1 MTDNIKII
9 RVNDKN
15 EEKAAESIL
24 QKGDAVWTLGEF
36 GLSGIRKVSYELLA
50 WGRAL
55 VDKKGA
61 KLVTVILGY
70 DMKEQLKSLIYHG
83 ADAVLAVE
91 SRSLAHFKVDV
102 HSRVLER
109 LARKYAPDIFIASAT
124 TYGRTV
130 MPVLSAK
137 LKTGLTADCTNL
149 DIEEKSGLL
158 IQTRPAIGGNVMAT
172 IKTPHSKPQMST
184 VRPRSKRMLKE
195 DRTRKG
201 EIIFEEFSEDAFRSK
216 VELLQFIPDENGS
229 IPLEEAEVVVSGGK
243 GMKRAENFKML
254 ETLAELLGGS
264 VGASRQAVDMGWVPY
279 SKQIGLSGKT
289 VSPRL
294 YIAAGISGAVQ
305 HIAGMSS
312 AETVVAINT
321 DPDANIFKVCDFG
334 INGDL
339 FDIIPALI
347 KRLKEEKR
355 K

>member
-9 RVNDKN
+9 RANDKDSLD
-15 EEKAAESIL
+15 AL
-24 QKGDAVWTLGEF
+24 QRSGAVWTLGEF
-36 GLSGIRKVSYELLA
+36 GYNGIRKVSYELLA

-55 VDKKGA
+55 ADKKGT
-61 KLVTVILGY
+61 KLITVILGSG
-70 DMKEQLKSLIYHG
+70 MGEALKTLIYHG
-83 ADAVLAVE
+83 ADAVIAVE
-91 SRSLAHFKVDV
+91 NKALAPFNTDV
-102 HSRVLER
+102 HSKVLER
-109 LARKYAPDIFIASAT
+109 LANKYNPDIFIASAT

-137 LKTGLTADCTNL
+137 LKTGLTADCTDL
-149 DIEEKSGLL
+149 DIEKESGLL

-195 DRTRKG
+195 DKTRKG
-201 EIIFEEFSEDAFRSK
+201 VIVFEEFDESVFASR
-216 VELLQFIPDENGS
+216 VELLKFIPAESGS
-229 IPLEEAEVVVSGGK
+229 VPLEEADVVVSGGK
-243 GMKRAENFKML
+243 GMKRAENFALL
-254 ETLAELLGGS
+254 ETLAELLGGT

-312 AETVVAINT
+312 SETVVAINT
-321 DPDANIFKVCDFG
+321 DPDASIFKVCDFG

-339 FDIIPALI
+339 FEVIPALI
-347 KRLKEEKR
+347 KRLKEEK
-355 K
+355 KDEV